1 MGSIW
6 FESKTFCDHIHEI
19 VGFKSG
25 IATSIEQM
33 CDLLTNTSFPDIL
46 LESEKNTVRIRSE
59 DYDSL
64 YYHLLYKLGVT
75 NTPLGGQFELMSFLR
90 KFNKD
95 YGMEKSE
102 IFFDL
107 FHKSFNS
114 EIRIASKNNG
124 FLDHLK
130 IINPIGDKLGLK
142 FKRLALDYLLL
153 FNDANKLSPMNR
165 WERWDNK
172 VNLDDLFYSG
182 TQSENMVGEFI
193 DQRYINFLSANLDK
207 LSQIHWRKFEEL
219 TAEYFHRQGYK
230 VDLGSGTNDDGVD
243 LRIWNDKVNSPE
255 YIIQCK
261 RQAKKIDKVT
271 VKGLYTDV
279 IYEGASQGLLVTSS
293 EFSPG
298 ARQTVEV
305 RGYPISEIN
314 GDKVKEW
321 IVSLRVPGVGI
332 VRV

>member
-6 FESKTFCDHIHEI
+6 FESRTFCDHIHEI

-25 IATSIEQM
+25 IATSVEQM
-33 CDLLTNTSFPDIL
+33 CDLLINTPFPDVL

-75 NTPLGGQFELMSFLR
+75 NTPFGGQFALMSFLR
-90 KFNKD
+90 DFNKD
-95 YGMEKSE
+95 YGTEKSE

-107 FHKSFNS
+107 FHKSFIS
-114 EIRIASKNNG
+114 ELRNASKNNEP
-124 FLDHLK
+124 LEPSR
-130 IINPIGDKLGLK
+130 IINPIGSRLGVK
-142 FKRLALDYLLL
+142 FKRLALEYLLL
-153 FNDANKLSPMNR
+153 FNEAHKLSPINR
-165 WERWDNK
+165 WERWGNK

-182 TQSENMVGEFI
+182 SRNENMLGEFI

-230 VDLGSGTNDDGVD
+230 VELGSGTNDDGVD
-243 LRIWNDKVNSPE
+243 LRVWNDKGNSPE

-271 VKGLYTDV
+271 IKGLYTDV
-279 IYEGASQGLLVTSS
+279 IYEGVSQGLLVTSS